1 MLEVNE
7 RWLVMYCLDNL
18 DCEEF
23 EGIVI
28 VLFGSFEIIE
38 VKKVSFRDI
47 IEDVYFIESKEEMK
61 RLEELYSMG
70 YYVIIKIF
78 RFFICDCMCKNV
90 IEVLVFEEKEIV
102 LVLVKYLI
110 CDYYSDKIVLKKLVD
125 VKNYEMGD
133 VKIGLYEY

>member
-61 RLEELYSMG
+61 RLEEL
-70 YYVIIKIF
+70 
-78 RFFICDCMCKNV
+78 
-90 IEVLVFEEKEIV
+90 
-102 LVLVKYLI
+102 
-110 CDYYSDKIVLKKLVD
+110 
-125 VKNYEMGD
+125 
-133 VKIGLYEY
+133 